1 MGISADQKALLWA
14 CAVLS
19 LLSAFKTCACVCCR
33 CAERLVLGP
42 SRISVAGSGDI
53 REANSIAQEM
63 VFRCGFSKRLGPV
76 SLWEESESYLGQG
89 SHSIANIGPSLSRIA
104 LADVEEVRAKQRT
117 VLAA

>member
-1 MGISADQKALLWA
+1 M
-14 CAVLS
+14 
-19 LLSAFKTCACVCCR
+19 
-33 CAERLVLGP
+33 
-42 SRISVAGSGDI
+42 AGSGDI